1 MGEGILMT
9 MNPFNID
16 IPESVLID
24 LRKRLE
30 NVRWPDAIS
39 GSDWD
44 YGSNLNY
51 LKELIDYWITQFD
64 WRAQERKLNGFQQFK
79 SEVEGL
85 NIHFIYERGKG
96 PKPLP
101 IVITHGWP
109 STFYEMHKIIPL
121 LSDPASYGG
130 DPADA
135 FDVVAPSLPGF
146 GFSDRATTPGMDVE
160 KVAGM
165 WNQLMTVDLGY
176 DQYAAHGGDLGAGV
190 TSWLGQNHSDNLIAI
205 HLTSVTRPHPYLG
218 AGSRAL
224 TESEQSL
231 VDKRAQWQHAEG
243 GYSHIQGTKPQT
255 LSYGLND
262 SPVGLAAWIVEK
274 YRTWSDCGGDV
285 ERKFTKDE
293 LLTNITI
300 YWVTQTIGSSVRMY
314 LENQSNPWA
323 LSKEDQVP
331 TPAGIA
337 VFPAEISVP
346 PREWAER
353 SYKVSR
359 WTEMNRGGHF
369 SALEEPN
376 LLVED
381 LRAFYKPY
389 R

>member
-130 DPADA
+130 DL
-135 FDVVAPSLPGF
+135 SL
-146 GFSDRATTPGMDVE
+146 
-160 KVAGM
+160 
-165 WNQLMTVDLGY
+165 
-176 DQYAAHGGDLGAGV
+176 
-190 TSWLGQNHSDNLIAI
+190 I
-205 HLTSVTRPHPYLG
+205 H
-218 AGSRAL
+218 
-224 TESEQSL
+224 
-231 VDKRAQWQHAEG
+231 
-243 GYSHIQGTKPQT
+243 I
-255 LSYGLND
+255 
-262 SPVGLAAWIVEK
+262 
-274 YRTWSDCGGDV
+274 
-285 ERKFTKDE
+285 
-293 LLTNITI
+293 
-300 YWVTQTIGSSVRMY
+300 
-314 LENQSNPWA
+314 
-323 LSKEDQVP
+323 
-331 TPAGIA
+331 
-337 VFPAEISVP
+337 
-346 PREWAER
+346 
-353 SYKVSR
+353 
-359 WTEMNRGGHF
+359 
-369 SALEEPN
+369 
-376 LLVED
+376 
-381 LRAFYKPY
+381 
-389 R
+389 